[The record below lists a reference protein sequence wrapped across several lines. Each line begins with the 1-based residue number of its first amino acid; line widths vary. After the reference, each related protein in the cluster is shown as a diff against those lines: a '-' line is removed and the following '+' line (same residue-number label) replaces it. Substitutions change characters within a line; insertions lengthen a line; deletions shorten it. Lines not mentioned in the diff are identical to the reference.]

1 VGVLP
6 AARPFVTDPTPGRYL
21 RRPLAVGEL
30 DERSRNHDERS
41 RNWRRGRQESSEMGS
56 RRSLAKSI
64 LAPTDTVGGFFKRRS
79 VTDLAAKVGARSDW
93 LRFARQVD
101 PQPYP
106 GLQRLGNRYGGYVVP
121 LDLIDEGWIC
131 YSGGLGEDI
140 SFESVSYVTATV
152 DGNDRFT
159 FLPVGLWST
168 DSTVEF
174 FVPAN
179 AGHVSHSILNLQKT
193 NDSITAT
200 CRSLQSLMRELGHHR
215 IDLLKLD
222 VEGAEYEVLEPVFA
236 GDLSCR
242 VLCIDFHKVTSLDH
256 MVVSVNRLRNAG
268 YIPVHVYRTDVT
280 FVQEPHHVGPS

>member
-1 VGVLP
+1 
-6 AARPFVTDPTPGRYL
+6 
-21 RRPLAVGEL
+21 
-30 DERSRNHDERS
+30 
-41 RNWRRGRQESSEMGS
+41 MGS

-64 LAPTDTVGGFFKRRS
+64 IAPTDTVGGLFKRRS
-79 VTDLAAKVGARSDW
+79 VTDLAAKVRARSDW

-140 SFESVSYVTATV
+140 SFELELVARCRCHIYGFDPVPKSASYVTATV

-168 DSTVEF
+168 DSPVEF

-200 CRSLQSLMRELGHHR
+200 CRSLQSLMREFGHHR

-256 MVVSVNRLRNAG
+256 MVVSVNRLRDAG

-280 FVQEPHHVGPS
+280 FVQEPHHAGPS